1 MNFNTHALLHVV
13 NHVYKSGPL
22 PLTSAFPYENEIFVL
37 KQKLTGPKGALI
49 QLSKRLVQKTMLETE
64 LLNTV
69 DNNSLR
75 FCKTILRNHSFLEG
89 TGLETN
95 SGVTLLAND
104 NNTDQNIIKV
114 LNNAIGDI
122 RLEDVKAF
130 NKAIYKNVLYTAT
143 SYKREKKPM
152 TDFLK
157 MFLVT

>member
-1 MNFNTHALLHVV
+1 M
-13 NHVYKSGPL
+13 
-22 PLTSAFPYENEIFVL
+22 
-37 KQKLTGPKGALI
+37 
-49 QLSKRLVQKTMLETE
+49 
-64 LLNTV
+64 
-69 DNNSLR
+69 
-75 FCKTILRNHSFLEG
+75 RNHSFLEG

-143 SYKREKKPM
+143 SYKREKK
-152 TDFLK
+152 TDDRFFENVFGDIIEIFKIVFYNTRSYILGYK
-157 MFLVT
+157 YNVKYLSIENVIIDSILEIISKSHTLHLFTF